1 MHRRTVDARG
11 DGHVRETTI
20 PALDDAPPE
29 PYVREIHTGREHRAK
44 ADRWHIAVRV
54 LATGQT
60 VIRCQLAPLPPPVQ
74 WRAIPPEVSLD
85 EVMCKLCLVA

>member
-11 DGHVRETTI
+11 DRPGVTPH

-29 PYVREIHTGREHRAK
+29 PYVREIRTGPEHRSE
-44 ADRWHIAVRV
+44 ADPWHIAVRV

-60 VIRCQLAPLPPPVQ
+60 VIRCELAPLPPPVQ
-74 WRAIPPEVSLD
+74 WRALPPEVSLD
-85 EVMCKLCLVA
+85 EVMCRRCLVS

>member
-1 MHRRTVDARG
+1 MRRRTVNARG
-11 DGHVRETTI
+11 TDAPRRYPI

-29 PYVREIHTGREHRAK
+29 PYVREIHPGREHRAEV
-44 ADRWHIAVRV
+44 DPWHIAVRV
-54 LATGQT
+54 LVTGQT

-85 EVMCKLCLVA
+85 EVMCRLRLVA